1 MSVVKSYILNTPEQC
16 LTLNTFIKNLPPNE
30 KFYFINLCPNGYEVL
45 VLVEEK
51 IKPETEIIVTA
62 RNYNI
67 IRLRDAL
74 NSGLGGSMYST

>member
-1 MSVVKSYILNTPEQC
+1 MSVVKSYILNKPEQC
-16 LTLNTFIKNLPPNE
+16 LTLNTFIKNLPSNE
-30 KFYFINLCPNGYEVL
+30 KFHSINLCPNGYE

-51 IKPETEIIVTA
+51 IKPETEIIVNA

-67 IRLRDAL
+67 IKRCDAL

>member
-16 LTLNTFIKNLPPNE
+16 LTLNTFIKNLPSNE

-45 VLVEEK
+45 VEEK
-51 IKPETEIIVTA
+51 IKPETEIIVNA

-67 IRLRDAL
+67 IKRCDAL
-74 NSGLGGSMYST
+74 NSGLNGSMYST